1 VPLLFFF
8 VGLALLIVGAEVLVR
23 GATRLG
29 AAFGMPPIVIGLTI
43 VAFGTSAPEV
53 AVAVQA
59 VLAGQPDLA
68 VGNVVGSNIA
78 NILFV
83 LGLAALATPLIVTQR
98 LVQIDVPLVIGASF
112 LMLFMALDGA
122 ISRLDGL
129 VLLAGGAA
137 YTIWTVSQSRDPTQ
151 AVRAEYAG
159 EFGAIRAGPGTWL
172 VSGAQV
178 LAGVGL
184 LALGAHWLVLG
195 AVSITTALGVS
206 ELVIGLTVVA
216 VGTSMPEAVTSVVA
230 ALRGERN
237 IAVGSIVGSN
247 LLNIFW
253 VLGLASTIASGGVS
267 VSPAAL
273 RLDIP
278 VMIAVAIACMPM
290 FLRGNVIA
298 RWEGAFFL
306 GYFVAYTAY
315 LILDASQ
322 HRVLPAFSAV
332 MLEFVLPLTA
342 VTLVVILVGAV
353 RAARAPRRNP

>member
-1 VPLLFFF
+1 VQILFFF

-23 GATRLG
+23 GSTRLG
-29 AAFGMPPIVIGLTI
+29 AAFGIPPIVIGLTV

-78 NILFV
+78 NILLV
-83 LGLAALATPLIVTQR
+83 LGLSALATPLVVTQR

-129 VLLAGGAA
+129 VLLAGGVA
-137 YTIWTVSQSRDPTQ
+137 YTIWTVSHSREPKQ
-151 AVRAEYAG
+151 EVRAEYAA
-159 EFGAIRAGPGTWL
+159 EFGAIRAGPSGWI
-172 VSGAQV
+172 VSGALV
-178 LAGVGL
+178 LVGVGL
-184 LALGAHWLVLG
+184 LALGAHWLVIG
-195 AVSITTALGVS
+195 AVSIATALGVS
-206 ELVIGLTVVA
+206 DLVIGLTVVA

-237 IAVGSIVGSN
+237 IAVGNVIGSN
-247 LLNIFW
+247 LLNILW
-253 VLGLASTIASGGVS
+253 VLGLASTIAPSGVS
-267 VSPAAL
+267 VPAPAL

-278 VMIAVAIACMPM
+278 VMIAVAVACMPI

-298 RWEGAFFL
+298 RWEGALFL

-322 HRVLPAFSAV
+322 HRALPAFSAV
-332 MLEFVLPLTA
+332 MLKFVLPLTA
-342 VTLVVILVGAV
+342 VTLAVITV
-353 RAARAPRRNP
+353 RALRANRRDL